1 MTMPMDLPALVS
13 VADNPLP
20 PLTAWV
26 VILGVTLAVTAL
38 GYLVGR
44 GSQRPR
50 LSAALDE
57 LEVANRRHQRD
68 HDQQDK
74 AITALRDELTE
85 MERLTGC
92 LPEFAHRLT
101 ACEEVETTCA
111 QMLAIIQ
118 TMLPAE
124 KTCIL
129 LPEET
134 GYIPWVAS
142 GIDPAT
148 LRQEIIPFGSGKLG
162 WVSQRGIITYAAQL
176 AQETAAIRSHVFG
189 EDEVVDADIY
199 IPLNQGKRALGM
211 ITLKALKRR
220 PRFERQILR
229 ALKELFST
237 ALAGNRAFQ
246 QVAQRA
252 NRDGLTGLYN
262 MTFFKQHLEIEL
274 HKAERNHTR
283 LSLFML
289 DIDHFKFYN
298 DHHGHQAGDEILR
311 QVGSLFREHTR
322 AVDIAARYGG
332 KEFIVL
338 TPELDRPDVLQF
350 AERFR
355 DLFLANP
362 FPHKDEQP
370 EGTLSFSGGI
380 ATYPLD
386 GTSIEELIRAANG
399 ALYQAKANNRN
410 QVVAA
415 RGPVAV

>member
-1 MTMPMDLPALVS
+1 MPTLFA
-13 VADNPLP
+13 AAHNPLP
-20 PLTAWV
+20 LLTDWIVIIGMTV
-26 VILGVTLAVTAL
+26 VMTAL

-44 GSQRPR
+44 GSQRRR
-50 LSAALDE
+50 LAAAIA
-57 LEVANRRHQRD
+57 EVEIANRRHQRD
-68 HDQQDK
+68 HNQQDK
-74 AITALRDELTE
+74 AISALRDELTE
-85 MERLTGC
+85 MERLMGC
-92 LPEFAHRLT
+92 LPELAQRLT
-101 ACEEVETTCA
+101 ACEAVETTCE
-111 QMLAIIQ
+111 QMLSIVH
-118 TMLPAE
+118 TMLPAK

-129 LPEET
+129 VAEES
-134 GYIPWVAS
+134 GYIPWMGS
-142 GIDPAT
+142 GIDPQA
-148 LRQEIIPFGSGKLG
+148 LRQEVIPFGSGKLG
-162 WVSQRGIITYAAQL
+162 WVGERGIITYASQL
-176 AQETAAIRSHVFG
+176 AKETAAIRNHVFG
-189 EDEVVDADIY
+189 ADELVDADIY
-199 IPLNQGKRALGM
+199 IPLNQGRRALGM
-211 ITLKALKRR
+211 ITLRSLKHR

-274 HKAERNHTR
+274 NKAERNHTR

-311 QVGSLFREHTR
+311 QVGNLFREHTR

-332 KEFIVL
+332 EEFIVI
-338 TPELDRPDVLQF
+338 TPGLDRDDVLQF

-355 DLFLANP
+355 EVFLANP

-380 ATYPLD
+380 ATYPMD
-386 GTSIEELIRAANG
+386 GMEIEELIRASDA
-399 ALYQAKANNRN
+399 ALYRAKANDRN
-410 QVVAA
+410 QIVAA